1 MTTTTD
7 AVLVSLAGTHIFF
20 HRGDQAFSHVCL
32 DPRARE
38 IPPSE
43 ARVTWKGG

>member
-7 AVLVSLAGTHIFF
+7 TDTVLVSLAGINIFF
-20 HRGDQAFSHVCL
+20 HRADHAFSHVCL

-38 IPPSE
+38 I
-43 ARVTWKGG
+43 